1 MWLSVLALSTSQGGV
16 KHKVFNA
23 KAKRAGMPWSM
34 PRPLPTTLNAV
45 IEVEENYAQLI
56 SATAYFCT
64 AISLV
69 TGCARVGIAWVF
81 EVALSKYSTLWSAV
95 LVLQA

>member
-23 KAKRAGMPWSM
+23 KAKRASM